1 MRLLEYFGGV
11 SSEKKVKNKFF
22 WDQKDLSLDV
32 AGGHTSKWWS
42 SSLYFFQQKKK
53 WTDNVL
59 FIPFKER
66 EKKKPRPNLCLPNF
80 ILFFTG

>member
-1 MRLLEYFGGV
+1 MWLVVILASDDHLLCIFF
-11 SSEKKVKNKFF
+11 NK
-22 WDQKDLSLDV
+22 
-32 AGGHTSKWWS
+32 
-42 SSLYFFQQKKK
+42 KKK

-80 ILFFTG
+80 FFFLQVKLGHLGSICKGL